1 MFLLSVLSILF
12 QFGLM
17 YLDNN
22 HDTSAGQEFGE
33 IPEGEHSQ
41 LQSKPCLTALTSFKL
56 NLNYILSF
64 VDTCVVCGRGT
75 CMRGTLSVLCAHLCG
90 GTLLVLYAH
99 VCEGETLHVLCAHL
113 CVWGGGHY
121 VCCVCMCVK
130 GRHYVC
136 CVYMCVKG
144 GHYVC
149 CVHMCVKGGHHVCRV
164 HVCEGG
170 TSRVSCACV

>member
-1 MFLLSVLSILF
+1 
-12 QFGLM
+12 M

-99 VCEGETLHVLCAHL
+99 VCEGETLHVLC
-113 CVWGGGHY
+113 
-121 VCCVCMCVK
+121 
-130 GRHYVC
+130 
-136 CVYMCVKG
+136 
-144 GHYVC
+144 
-149 CVHMCVKGGHHVCRV
+149 V

-170 TSRVSCACV
+170 TLRVLCVHVCEGGTLRVLCVHVCEGGTLCVLCACV